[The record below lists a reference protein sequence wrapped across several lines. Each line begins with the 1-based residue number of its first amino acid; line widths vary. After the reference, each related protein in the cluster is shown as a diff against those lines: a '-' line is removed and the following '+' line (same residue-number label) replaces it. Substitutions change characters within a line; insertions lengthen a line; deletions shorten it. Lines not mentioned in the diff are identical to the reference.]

1 MSKGC
6 FPLFFFASTCLAIRA
21 GPATGHKSR
30 QLRQVNWYEAY
41 SYPVF
46 CGNRMRNAAGQIAG
60 AESGN
65 RHCCKAMHPCLC
77 VYAVEISKIL
87 LSNMSNKST
96 DQRLSPVYKM
106 NVKYCFQHHYN
117 LRWTTILDLPVVSS
131 SHEFVGDL
139 IRKKRFMFPNNK
151 TSSSHTSKVRPMNS
165 FFLRGVYG
173 FAESRVISV

>member
-1 MSKGC
+1 
-6 FPLFFFASTCLAIRA
+6 
-21 GPATGHKSR
+21 
-30 QLRQVNWYEAY
+30 
-41 SYPVF
+41 
-46 CGNRMRNAAGQIAG
+46 MRNAAGQIAG

-117 LRWTTILDLPVVSS
+117 LHSLSINQVQPFVAFPFLHCTHYILISQRTYTT
-131 SHEFVGDL
+131 F
-139 IRKKRFMFPNNK
+139 
-151 TSSSHTSKVRPMNS
+151 T
-165 FFLRGVYG
+165 
-173 FAESRVISV
+173 